1 MILADKII
9 DERKKNGWSQE
20 EFAEKLGVSRQAVSK
35 WESAGSTPDLQRVIH
50 MAELFGVSTD
60 YLLREDMLP
69 EDVNLYVS
77 EGMEIRE
84 PIRRVSM
91 EDANDFLETKRKGAP
106 RIANA
111 VTMCIIS
118 PTILIILAGMAEEGV
133 FNITEN
139 QATAVGVVFLLA
151 MVAFAVF
158 IFITY
163 GIRESK
169 MEHLEKDYFETEYGV
184 TGMVKEKKIS
194 YEPVFTRGIAVGVV
208 LCILA
213 VVPVLVVGG
222 MGMDDLNSVVAL
234 SVAFL
239 LLMISIGVNMMVRV
253 GIIRNSYNVLLQEG
267 DYTKSEKHM
276 KKKLNLIPGVYW
288 PIVIVIYFSLS
299 FLTMRWD
306 ITWIVWP
313 IAAVLFVAVLGVA
326 RLMVGRKDNIT

>member
-20 EFAEKLGVSRQAVSK
+20 EFAEKLGVFRQAVSK

-60 YLLREDMLP
+60 YLLKDDAIREDASSMS
-69 EDVNLYVS
+69 ESTVS
-77 EGMEIRE
+77 RG
-84 PIRRVSM
+84 PVRRVSM

-118 PTILIILAGMAEEGV
+118 PTILIILAGMAEEGA

-139 QATAVGVVFLLA
+139 QATAVGVAFLLA
-151 MVAFAVF
+151 MIAIAVF

-222 MGMDDLNSVVAL
+222 MGMDGLNSIVAL

-239 LLMISIGVNMMVRV
+239 LLMISIGVNMIVRV
-253 GIIRNSYNVLLQEG
+253 AIIRDSYNILLQEG
-267 DYTKSEKHM
+267 DYTRSEKHV
-276 KKKLNLIPGVYW
+276 KKKLNLIPGVY
-288 PIVIVIYFSLS
+288 
-299 FLTMRWD
+299 
-306 ITWIVWP
+306 
-313 IAAVLFVAVLGVA
+313 
-326 RLMVGRKDNIT
+326 

>member
-20 EFAEKLGVSRQAVSK
+20 EFAEKLGVFRQAVSK

-60 YLLREDMLP
+60 YLLKDDAIREDASSMS
-69 EDVNLYVS
+69 ESTVS
-77 EGMEIRE
+77 RG
-84 PIRRVSM
+84 PVRRVSM

-118 PTILIILAGMAEEGV
+118 PTILIILAGMAEEGA

-139 QATAVGVVFLLA
+139 QATAVGVAFLLA
-151 MVAFAVF
+151 MIAIAVF

-222 MGMDDLNSVVAL
+222 MGMDGLNSIVAL

-239 LLMISIGVNMMVRV
+239 LLMISIGVNMIVRV
-253 GIIRNSYNVLLQEG
+253 AIIRDSYNILLQEG
-267 DYTKSEKHM
+267 DYTRSEKHV

-288 PIVIVIYFSLS
+288 PIVLVIYFSLS

-306 ITWIVWP
+306 ITWVVWP
-313 IAAVLFVAVLGVA
+313 IAAVLFMAVLGVA
-326 RLMVGRKDNIT
+326 RLMVGRKDNDA